1 VEPPVFNLQ
10 KSYKDSS
17 ITTPLIFVL
26 STGSDPVADFNRFA
40 EKMNMSKK
48 KDEISLGRGMGPQ
61 ATEMI
66 E

>member
-1 VEPPVFNLQ
+1 
-10 KSYKDSS
+10 
-17 ITTPLIFVL
+17 VL